1 MIPALILIPGI
12 IGIFTSF
19 SLGHFGIYKLKGNMF
34 FFSTSKGC
42 SEGVWTNDGICARL
56 TMHYSPCLKDFI
68 ESFLILMVNENYSF

>member
-34 FFSTSKGC
+34 FS
-42 SEGVWTNDGICARL
+42 
-56 TMHYSPCLKDFI
+56 SPQKVVLRGFGQIIVYVSGWQCP
-68 ESFLILMVNENYSF
+68 V